1 MVVVGLERCDG
12 ETSPCCHFLGGL
24 ADGGG
29 DGFGHHVA
37 SVLWGEHYVG
47 VESVDHV
54 SAGAV
59 VTLCVCHRAI
69 VDRMAHRY
77 RMRPTETQVAGLNMH
92 CGHARFVWNLALEQ
106 NQHARALGQ
115 YSNQKVW
122 TRDLAE
128 ARGSEAWLKAGS
140 SSVQQ
145 AALRDLQQAFRNW
158 WANPNHFRHP
168 TWRARGRNDGFVIR
182 DLTVRRLSR
191 KWATVN
197 VPKLGPVKFRL
208 TRPLPETKSAR
219 VTVDRS
225 GRWHVSFTAVP
236 PKVEGPG
243 DGTIVGVDRGI
254 VIDFQASDGRL
265 WDVPVL
271 SPTEKCR
278 RLRLQRKM
286 ARQVKGSNQRE
297 RTRLSLAK
305 LAARDADRRKDAIEK
320 ATTELARTVDIV
332 RIEDLKVSNMMRS
345 AKGVVEAPGA
355 NVAQKRGLNRS
366 IARTGWTMFA
376 TRLEHKIGDR
386 LERVPAAFTSQR
398 CSCCG
403 IVDRGSR
410 ENQAD
415 FRCTSCGYTAN
426 ADVNAANNIAAGL
439 AVSGRGGTVQS
450 GRPVKRQPLDVL
462 CAQESPSVRAG
473 RKSTHQSHNAT
484 GQASAD
490 SNSSNR

>member
-1 MVVVGLERCDG
+1 
-12 ETSPCCHFLGGL
+12 
-24 ADGGG
+24 
-29 DGFGHHVA
+29 
-37 SVLWGEHYVG
+37 
-47 VESVDHV
+47 
-54 SAGAV
+54 
-59 VTLCVCHRAI
+59 
-69 VDRMAHRY
+69 
-77 RMRPTETQVAGLNMH
+77 MRPTEAQVAVLNMH

-106 NQHARALGQ
+106 NQHARTLGQ
-115 YSNQKVW
+115 YPNQKLW

-128 ARGSEAWLKAGS
+128 ARGSETWLKAGS

-158 WANPNHFRHP
+158 WTNPNHFRHP
-168 TWRARGRNDGFVIR
+168 KWRVKGRNDGFVIR

-191 KWATVN
+191 KWADVN

-236 PKVEGPG
+236 PKVEGPD

-254 VIDFQASDGRL
+254 VIDFQSSDGRR
-265 WDVPVL
+265 WDVPTP

-286 ARQVKGSNQRE
+286 ARQVKGSNRRE
-297 RTRLSLAK
+297 RTRMSLAK
-305 LAARDADRRKDAIEK
+305 MSARDADRRKDAIEK
-320 ATTELARTVDIV
+320 ATTELARTADIV
-332 RIEDLKVSNMMRS
+332 RIEDLKVVNMLRS
-345 AKGVVEAPGA
+345 AKGTVEVPGA

-366 IARTGWTMFA
+366 IAETGWAVFA

-386 LERVPAAFTSQR
+386 LESVPAASTSQR

-403 IVDRGSR
+403 IVDRRSR

-415 FRCTSCGYTAN
+415 FRCTSCGYTSN
-426 ADVNAANNIAAGL
+426 ADVNAATNIAAGL
-439 AVSGRGGTVQS
+439 AVTGRGGN
-450 GRPVKRQPLDVL
+450 G
-462 CAQESPSVRAG
+462 
-473 RKSTHQSHNAT
+473 AT
-484 GQASAD
+484 GPPCETSTVE
-490 SNSSNR
+490 RVT

>member
-1 MVVVGLERCDG
+1 MRQDDC
-12 ETSPCCHFLGGL
+12 
-24 ADGGG
+24 
-29 DGFGHHVA
+29 FGHYVA
-37 SVLWGEHYVG
+37 SVLWG
-47 VESVDHV
+47 
-54 SAGAV
+54 
-59 VTLCVCHRAI
+59 AI
-69 VDRMAHRY
+69 VVRMAHRY
-77 RMRPTETQVAGLNMH
+77 RMRPTEAQVAVLNMH

-106 NQHARALGQ
+106 NQHARTLGQ
-115 YSNQKVW
+115 YPNQKLW

-128 ARGSEAWLKAGS
+128 ARGSETWLKAGS

-145 AALRDLQQAFRNW
+145 A
-158 WANPNHFRHP
+158 
-168 TWRARGRNDGFVIR
+168 DGFVIR

-191 KWATVN
+191 KWADVN

-236 PKVEGPG
+236 PKVEGPD

-254 VIDFQASDGRL
+254 VIDFQSSDGRR
-265 WDVPVL
+265 WDVPTP

-286 ARQVKGSNQRE
+286 ARQVKGSNRRE
-297 RTRLSLAK
+297 RTRMSLAK
-305 LAARDADRRKDAIEK
+305 MSARDADRRKDAIEK
-320 ATTELARTVDIV
+320 ATTELARTADIV
-332 RIEDLKVSNMMRS
+332 RIEDLKVVNMLRS
-345 AKGVVEAPGA
+345 AKGTVEVPGA

-366 IARTGWTMFA
+366 IAETGWAVFA

-403 IVDRGSR
+403 IVDRRSR

-415 FRCTSCGYTAN
+415 FRCTSCGYTSN
-426 ADVNAANNIAAGL
+426 ADVNAATNIAAGL
-439 AVSGRGGTVQS
+439 AVTGRGGN
-450 GRPVKRQPLDVL
+450 G
-462 CAQESPSVRAG
+462 
-473 RKSTHQSHNAT
+473 AT
-484 GQASAD
+484 GPPCETSTVE
-490 SNSSNR
+490 RVT